1 MNKIRSYIHK
11 ITLPL
16 PSLKFSTMGNRRA
29 FEVAFVGLK
38 PGLHEFVYELDEKF
52 FIEREAKDIS
62 NPKATIKMSL
72 EKNTGFML
80 LKFEVGGNVE
90 VSCDRCGNSLTLDL
104 WDEFKMLVKLVDDAK
119 MMNEQE
125 EDPDVFYLA
134 RNESHLY
141 VGDWIY
147 EFVLLSIPLQRMC
160 SPDKMG
166 GPQCNIEVLNKLKE
180 METNASNHPVN
191 SIWKGL
197 DQFKNRNKN

>member
-52 FIEREAKDIS
+52 FIEKEAKDIS
-62 NPKATIKMSL
+62 NPKTTIKMSL

-80 LKFEVGGNVE
+80 LKFEVGGNVD

-180 METNASNHPVN
+180 MEANASNNPVN

>member
-1 MNKIRSYIHK
+1 MKIHGFIHK

-52 FIEREAKDIS
+52 FIEKEVKEIS

-80 LKFEVGGNVE
+80 LKFEVGGNVD
-90 VSCDRCGNSLTLDL
+90 VNCDRCGNSLTLDL
-104 WDEFKMLVKLVDDAK
+104 WDEFKMIVKLVDDAK
-119 MMNEQE
+119 LMNEQE
-125 EDPDVFYLA
+125 EDPDVFYLS
-134 RNESHLY
+134 RNESHLN

-160 SPDKMG
+160 SPEKMG

-180 METNASNHPVN
+180 MEVKASSNPAN

-197 DQFKNRNKN
+197 DQFKNKNKN